1 MATLQEMLLA
11 PDVQPKVHADV
22 LALVDS
28 ELASKSGMSGT
39 AVKVA
44 FKAVTAFAP
53 GYYQETVRSMIPG
66 MTETLAPFWA
76 DFQTSGGAD
85 FGDYLAKRGDEVS
98 AALLEVTDE
107 MASRSGRAAIVK
119 AYKAVR
125 GGAGKHIQAALPN
138 LGAMIQKYA

>member
-11 PDVQPKVHADV
+11 PDVQPKVHTDV

-28 ELASKSGMSGT
+28 ELAGKSGMSGT

-76 DFQTSGGAD
+76 DFQASGGAD

-119 AYKAVR
+119 AYNAVR
-125 GGAGKHIQAALPN
+125 GGAGKHIQAALPS

>member
-11 PDVQPKVHADV
+11 PEVQPRVVTDT

-28 ELASKSGMSGT
+28 ELASKSGVSGT

-44 FKAVTAFAP
+44 FKAITAFAP
-53 GYYQETVRSMIPG
+53 GYYQETVAG
-66 MTETLAPFWA
+66 MVPPMVYQLAPFWA
-76 DFQTSGGAD
+76 DFQVSGSAD

-107 MASRSGRAAIVK
+107 MAAESGRATVVK

-125 GGAGKHIQAALPN
+125 NGAGKHIEAALPN
-138 LGAMIQKYA
+138 LGAMVQKYA

>member
-11 PDVQPKVHADV
+11 PDVLPRVNSDV
-22 LALVDS
+22 LALVDN
-28 ELASKSGMSGT
+28 ELASKSGVSGT

-53 GYYQETVRSMIPG
+53 GYYQETVAYMVPQ
-66 MTETLAPFWA
+66 MVYQLAPFWA
-76 DFQTSGGAD
+76 DFQVSGSAD
-85 FGDYLAKRGDEVS
+85 FGDYLVKRSDEVS

-107 MASRSGRAAIVK
+107 MAHSSGRATVVK

-125 GGAGKHIQAALPN
+125 NGAGRHIEAALPN
-138 LGAMIQKYA
+138 LGAMVQKYA